1 MKVCVA
7 RGMVDRHA
15 ADIERA
21 APGAELVVLEPDG
34 SWTGDPDEAEVA
46 LLSIPLTRNPKTAAQ
61 MPRMLNGQSL
71 RWFQSGGAGFDH
83 PVFSSLRERGVR
95 FTNASG
101 IHAEPIA
108 QYIFTYVL
116 HWERNVAA
124 HQMQQRE
131 RKWKII
137 VSDDLGAKTL
147 GIVGLGGIGLAAA
160 RIGKAFGMRVLGL
173 RRSRAPQPNVDQL
186 FAPDQLDELLGTSH
200 YVVLALPLNDDTRHT
215 IGAPQLAAMRDD
227 GVLINVARGGV
238 VDEASLIDALR
249 AGAIRGA
256 TLDVS
261 ELEPLPEESPLW
273 ELDNCVITPHD
284 AGYSPLG
291 EERLASLFLENL
303 ARYARGEPLIN
314 DVTPA

>member
-1 MKVCVA
+1 MKICIA
-7 RGMVDRHA
+7 RSLVDRYA
-15 ADIERA
+15 ADMELA
-21 APGAELVVLEPDG
+21 APGTEFVVLEPDG
-34 SWTGDPDEAEVA
+34 SWTGEPDEAEVA
-46 LLSIPLTRNPKTAAQ
+46 LLSISVTRNSKTAAQ
-61 MPRMLNGQSL
+61 MPRMLNGRSL
-71 RWFQSGGAGFDH
+71 RWFQSPGAGFDH
-83 PVFSSLRERGVR
+83 PVFSSLLERGVR

-116 HWERNVAA
+116 HWERNVVA
-124 HQMQQRE
+124 HQMQERE

-160 RIGKAFGMRVLGL
+160 RVGKAFGMRVLGL

-186 FAPDQLDELLGTSH
+186 FAPDQLDDLLGESH
-200 YVVLALPLNDDTRHT
+200 YVVLALPMNDDTRHT
-215 IGAPQLAAMRDD
+215 IGVSQLTAMRDD
-227 GVLINVARGGV
+227 AVLINVARGGV
-238 VDEASLIDALR
+238 IDEAALIDALR

-256 TLDVS
+256 TLDVTA
-261 ELEPLPEESPLW
+261 LEPLPEESPLW
-273 ELDNCVITPHD
+273 TLDNCVITPHD

-291 EERLASLFLENL
+291 EERLMRLFLENL